1 MFPCRAHCAPFRSLP
16 AALLLALL
24 LASNGAAQSLTVV
37 DELRLSEGAAGFAGP
52 LADGDGFGASLAWLG
67 DLNGD
72 GVDDWAVGAPLSDG
86 NGKDRGA
93 IWILFM
99 RADGSVASARS
110 IGDGLGGLGLT
121 LADGDRF
128 GHALASLPDLDG
140 DGRRELCASVVGTSF
155 GGTSWPGGPATSLGA
170 SLPAFFEP
178 SGCVWHPALQRLVVV
193 SDDGRVALVEMDG
206 GVRQNFWV
214 GGDLEAVALPDEDL
228 PVVYLGVEH
237 PDSVIELDLTTGAPT
252 GQSWDL
258 TPWMQGSNNRGL
270 EALTVVQG
278 LVYAGL
284 QDTGEIFVF
293 DLQAGSSV
301 QFMGIIPPPG
311 GRDDVSGL
319 HYEASTDILYAIYDP
334 DNLVLELTPSGT
346 ALRTYSLP
354 GTFQEG
360 VALLPGCPGPMA
372 TFVVA
377 EDNGDL
383 LTYST
388 YPAPCDGSRQLWGR
402 GGVDILFLAADGS
415 VQSESWIASGSG
427 GFGVSLDAGDFF
439 GSALASLGDR
449 NGDGLQELAV
459 GAAHDDDSSSSSFAQ
474 RGAVYLLSLTGS
486 GQVSTWSKISATSG
500 GFGGTLND
508 GDGFGAS
515 LTGIGDLDGD
525 GATDLV
531 VGTPYSDSGGG
542 QTGSIWTCLLDGA
555 GAVTWQ
561 AELRGTDIGAQGGEA
576 LGAALAQ
583 AAGDWTGG
591 LPGVLVGSPTG
602 GASSAGAIRVL
613 ALDGGGSVSE
623 VHLID
628 AANGGL
634 FGPLA
639 AGDGLGFGLAVAGDT
654 DGDGMSELLAGA
666 PGDDGAGDGRGAAWA
681 LELKRD
687 SLGVGF
693 CYADGTCPCGNAGTG
708 AAGCANSAGTGGSIF
723 TSGSA
728 SVTADDLMLSVSG
741 LPPSKFGLV
750 FMGDATIPALP
761 MADGMRCVGGSL
773 FRFGARLSDGSG
785 VLTEGPGIV
794 GWTWN
799 NLGSAGHILAGDT
812 WSFQCWYRDPKG
824 PCGTG
829 SNASSALAI
838 TFVL

>member
-1 MFPCRAHCAPFRSLP
+1 MSHSRVHLTPHRLRM
-16 AALLLALL
+16 AALPLALL
-24 LASNGAAQSLTVV
+24 GASHVAAQSLSVV
-37 DELRLSEGAAGFAGP
+37 EELRLSEGVAGFSGP
-52 LADGDGFGASLAWLG
+52 LADGDGFGASLASIG

-72 GVDDWAVGAPLSDG
+72 GVDDWAVGAPLTDG
-86 NGKDRGA
+86 NGQDRGA

-99 RADGSVASARS
+99 RADGTVDSARS

-128 GHALASLPDLDG
+128 GHALASVPDLNG
-140 DGRRELCASVVGTSF
+140 DGRRELCVSVIGTSF
-155 GGTSWPGGPATSLGA
+155 GGTAWPGGSATSLGA
-170 SLPAFFEP
+170 SLPALFEP
-178 SGCVWHPALQRLVVV
+178 SGCVWHAGLQQLVVV
-193 SDDGRVALVEMDG
+193 SDDGRVALVETDG
-206 GVRQNFWV
+206 SVQQTFLV
-214 GGDLEAVALPDEDL
+214 GGDLEAVAVPDETL
-228 PVVYLGVEH
+228 AVAYLGVEH
-237 PDSVIELDLTTGAPT
+237 PDTVIELDLTTGLPT
-252 GQSWDL
+252 GESWDL
-258 TPWMQGSNNRGL
+258 TPWMQGANSRGL
-270 EALTVVQG
+270 ESLTVVQG

-284 QDTGEIFVF
+284 QESGEIFVF
-293 DLQAGSSV
+293 DLQQGSLV

-311 GRDDVSGL
+311 GRDELSGL
-319 HYEASTDILYAIYDP
+319 HYEASTDILYAVYDP
-334 DNLVLELTPSGT
+334 DDLVLELTPSGS
-346 ALRTYSLP
+346 ALRAYFLP
-354 GTFQEG
+354 GSSQEG
-360 VALLPGCPGPMA
+360 VTLVPGCPGPMA

-383 LTYST
+383 NTYAT

-402 GGVDILFLAADGS
+402 GGVDVLFLAPDGS
-415 VQSESWIASGSG
+415 VASETWIASGSG
-427 GFGVSLDAGDFF
+427 GFGASLDAGDFF

-459 GAAHDDDSSSSSFAQ
+459 GAAHDDDSSSSSFSQ

-486 GQVSTWSKISATSG
+486 GQVSAWSKISATSG

-515 LTGIGDLDGD
+515 LTGVGDVDGD

-531 VGTPYSDSGGG
+531 VGTPYSDWGGG
-542 QTGSIWTCLLDGA
+542 QTGSLWTCLLDAA
-555 GAVTWQ
+555 GTVTWQ
-561 AELRGTDIGAQGGEA
+561 AELRGTDIGAQAGEA

-591 LPGVLVGSPTG
+591 LPGMLVGSPTG
-602 GASSAGAIRVL
+602 GDSAAGAIRVL
-613 ALDGGGSVSE
+613 ALDSGGSVSE
-623 VHLID
+623 SHLID
-628 AANGGL
+628 GANGGL
-634 FGPLA
+634 SGPLA
-639 AGDGLGFGLAVAGDT
+639 AGDGLGFGLATAGDS

-666 PGDDGAGDGRGAAWA
+666 PGDDGAGNGRGAAWA

-708 AAGCANSAGTGGSIF
+708 AAGCANSVGTGGAIF
-723 TSGSA
+723 PSGSA
-728 SVTADDLMLSVSG
+728 SITADDLMLSVSG
-741 LPPSKFGLV
+741 LPPSKFGLI

-761 MADGMRCVGGSL
+761 MADGMRCVSGSL

-812 WSFQCWYRDPKG
+812 WSFQCWYRDLKG

>member
-1 MFPCRAHCAPFRSLP
+1 MALRLAHPALP
-16 AALLLALL
+16 YSLLAVPLSMIL
-24 LASNGAAQSLTVV
+24 GASSSAGQSLTVV
-37 DELRLSEGAAGFAGP
+37 DELRLSEGSAGFTGP

-86 NGKDRGA
+86 NGQDRGA
-93 IWILFM
+93 VWILFM

-128 GHALASLPDLDG
+128 GHALTSLPDLNG
-140 DGRRELCASVVGTSF
+140 DGRRELCVSVVGTSF
-155 GGTSWPGGPATSLGA
+155 GGTAWPGGPATSLGA
-170 SLPAFFEP
+170 SLPALFEP
-178 SGCVWHPALQRLVVV
+178 SGCAWHSGLQRLVVV
-193 SDDGRVALVEMDG
+193 SDDGRVALVQMDG
-206 GVRQNFWV
+206 GVRQTFLV
-214 GGDLEAVALPDEDL
+214 GGDLEAVAIPDGNL
-228 PVVYLGVEH
+228 PVAYLGVEH
-237 PDSVIELDLTTGAPT
+237 PDTVIELDLITGVPT

-258 TPWMQGSNNRGL
+258 TPWMQSANSRGL
-270 EALTVVQG
+270 ESLTVVQG

-284 QDTGEIFVF
+284 QETGEIFVF
-293 DLQAGSSV
+293 DLQAGSAV

-311 GRDDVSGL
+311 GRDELSGL

-334 DNLVLELTPSGT
+334 DDLVLELTPSGV
-346 ALRTYSLP
+346 ALRAYFLP
-354 GTFQEG
+354 GSFQEG
-360 VALLPGCPGPMA
+360 VTLVPGCPGPMA

-383 LTYST
+383 KTYST

-427 GFGVSLDAGDFF
+427 GFGASLDAGDFF

-459 GAAHDDDSSSSSFAQ
+459 GAAHDDDSSSSPFAQ

-486 GQVSTWSKISATSG
+486 GQVFSWSKISASTG

-515 LTGIGDLDGD
+515 LTSVGDVDGD
-525 GATDLV
+525 GLSDML
-531 VGTPYSDSGGG
+531 VGTPYSDGGG
-542 QTGSIWTCLLDGA
+542 AQTGSLWTCFLDA
-555 GAVTWQ
+555 SGAVTGQ
-561 AELRGTDIGAQGGEA
+561 VELRGVDLGAQAGEA

-591 LPGVLVGSPTG
+591 APGVLVGSPSG
-602 GASSAGAIRVL
+602 GDSSAGAIRVL
-613 ALDGGGSVSE
+613 ALGSDGRVRES
-623 VHLID
+623 HLID

-634 FGPLA
+634 VGPLA
-639 AGDGLGFGLAVAGDT
+639 AGDGLGFGLAALGDT

-666 PGDDGAGDGRGAAWA
+666 PGDDGAGDGRGAVWA

-693 CYADGTCPCGNAGTG
+693 CYADSVCPCGNAGTG
-708 AAGCANSAGTGGSIF
+708 AAGCANSAGTGGWISP
-723 TSGSA
+723 SGSA

-750 FMGDATIPALP
+750 FMGDAQIQALP
-761 MADGMRCVGGSL
+761 LADGMRCVGGSL
-773 FRFGARLSDGSG
+773 FRFGARLSDSAG

-829 SNASSALAI
+829 SNVSSALAI